1 MNASRKLLALAGL
14 LAVAHGAFLVD
25 ALAQQRWPRS
35 EARGASAPPP
45 KQVPMLA
52 VVGLR
57 EQRITVYDRTGAQ
70 MLESPVSSGSTGY
83 ETPPG
88 VFSIVQKNVEHHS
101 NLYDDAS
108 MPFMQRLTW
117 TGIALHAGE
126 LPGYAAS
133 HGCVRLP
140 YNFADRLFGL
150 TSVGMRVVV
159 AREAIAP
166 VAIDEPEMFRRD
178 PAVVAAVEAETRR
191 VQLASTRPDG
201 AAADADNF
209 AAHLEARVPPLAAAA
224 TAAAARS
231 REMRALASRAKSAV
245 VPAERALRQ
254 AESALGKL
262 EADLAAAEK
271 VLAGSAPQKRLD
283 AAQKVKDEAPGR
295 IEAARVARDKARDEL
310 KAKQDAARAAEDK
323 ADEAAYA
330 HTQAMEVAEKAKL
343 DTSPVSVFIS
353 RKTQRLYVR
362 KAFHPI
368 WEAPVLIRDAD
379 KPIGTFV
386 LTAHEPAAGTR
397 DLRWSAVSLYR
408 NPTEIEP
415 AQPPPKAAKG
425 KRAAPIETP
434 VTDVAAVKRA
444 LARLDIPRDMA
455 ARISRIVLPG
465 SSLIISDEPPHLET
479 GKDTD
484 FVVIMSGE
492 PQGGIA
498 IRERAKPERSDD
510 DDDNYYWGGGNNRRN
525 KPYGG
530 GGGGGF
536 FWFN

>member
-1 MNASRKLLALAGL
+1 MTACRTLTALAGL
-14 LAVAHGAFLVD
+14 LVVAYGTFCAD
-25 ALAQQRWPRS
+25 ALAQQRWPRN

-45 KQVPMLA
+45 PKQIPMLA

-57 EQRITVYDRTGAQ
+57 EQRITLYDRTGAE
-70 MLESPVSSGSTGY
+70 MLQSPVSSGSTGY

-88 VFSIVQKNVEHHS
+88 IFSIVQKNVEHHS

-150 TSVGMRVVV
+150 TSIGMRVVV
-159 AREAIAP
+159 AREGIAP

-178 PAVVAAVEAETRR
+178 PAMAADPDARH
-191 VQLASTRPDG
+191 VQLASARPDG
-201 AAADADNF
+201 VAGGEDSLTAR
-209 AAHLEARVPPLAAAA
+209 LEARVGPLAAAA
-224 TAAAARS
+224 TAAATRS
-231 REMRALASRAKSAV
+231 REMRALATRAKSAV
-245 VPAERALRQ
+245 TPAERALRQ

-283 AAQKVKDEAPGR
+283 AAQKVKDAAPER
-295 IEAARVARDKARDEL
+295 IEAARVARDKAQDEV
-310 KAKQDAARAAEDK
+310 KSKQDAARVAEEKAA
-323 ADEAAYA
+323 EAAYA
-330 HTQAMEVAEKAKL
+330 HTQAMEAAEKAKL

-362 KAFHPI
+362 KAFHPL

-386 LTAHEPAAGTR
+386 LTAHEPAVGTR

-415 AQPPPKAAKG
+415 AQPPPKPAKG

-434 VTDVAAVKRA
+434 VTDVAAVERA

-525 KPYGG
+525 KPS
-530 GGGGGF
+530 GGGGF